1 MRNSTSSM
9 KNIMSRITVFL
20 VSMVI
25 MLSSMPLDSIIVAKG
40 ADEQVITEDTELLE
54 YQTKSAYPS
63 EDMTEKVALDGM
75 MPVESDLVVSRTDN
89 TVPAETIC
97 SYDIAIMNKGKEYQ
111 PDSANPINVS
121 ITNSA
126 IGEASAAE
134 KPLTLWHIS
143 DDGSVTEIKDFTID
157 GDTISFIASGFSVY
171 YITDE
176 GPVRT
181 YEFYTPDESGT
192 YVKYYYS
199 TNSAQDSSGEE
210 VKIWRQTIKNGE
222 KLTIPQLPSVR
233 GSATSTFMGWYVLD
247 NNNNPTNKFDFD
259 NIPPITETET
269 EPVKLGAVF
278 ANCAYVIF
286 HEQYNAANDSWPIA
300 ATRRGELTG
309 SNNEASIQI
318 DDITVTYD
326 DSSSED
332 DQNQNKSPQMLFRG
346 WSKQECTHPGSTTDD
361 EGDPIVIE
369 ENPIT
374 INANT
379 HLYPVFSNIRW
390 LSFVSGET
398 GSGATYISP
407 KYYFLE
413 DGTAKLP
420 GKDEMTRPGY
430 VFDGWFTDAIGG
442 TKITDADGNI
452 DPAVGN
458 ISGTNLAVSS
468 DRKLI
473 IKEDTTLYAH
483 WNESNTTYTVVIWR
497 QKATD
502 EANSDDKHYDF
513 AESFPVSSITGS
525 VISQPDAQYKNKAG
539 TTGYEG
545 FHYSNCDT
553 NVEVKGDGS
562 SVVNVY
568 YDRNVHTF
576 TFRYDSRTVKTIQ
589 ELYGANLV
597 KYFPIIGD
605 NGSSYNGYDWTATN
619 TQVYNYAMAT
629 IEKMPDADVTFNGR
643 WRGTDKTIYYYA
655 EINPDLPY
663 MYTGETRTFNGKTY
677 ELYKTVNHNFNFLTY
692 DEEYHPIEGYIRSRT
707 NAYPTFGTHNNNQN
721 EANIGSDKK
730 NYLYYDRATSHIE
743 FRNTKNNSGA
753 NTDTLIEDR
762 SVLFNERVS
771 DYIID
776 TPEPPLGYK
785 FKGWY
790 TDAAC
795 TTKVF
800 FSEPSYED
808 IHYIDENGVEQ
819 EINYQVYERMPSYN
833 IQLFAGWEI
842 EEYLVELDP
851 NGGVLPETASTWFWL
866 EYGEKV
872 ESYDNVTRNYI
883 EDPRGT
889 YFYHVLDR
897 AAYGLGSEKEDREKD
912 LSRTSYYSDDL
923 DNAVD
928 FTRYK
933 YMQGAYRFAGCYE
946 VNPVTGE
953 ETLYKFGE
961 PIRGNLKFRLH
972 WKRVGTYYITYNTVV
987 DGIQGELD
995 SADSNEVDVFKL
1007 LDEADYAD
1015 HSSVVVGR
1023 TAIPPDGYNFIGW
1036 KIRKD
1041 PSDRIYYPGEAFEFN
1056 SAFADDVVDS
1066 NGNKKSRIFLDA
1078 VYREVKTAT
1087 IIYDANGGTID
1098 SNAVDYGETLLPLD
1112 ANDMHPRTSCTDTQ
1126 ATITDLY
1133 DNSPIRLSSGAGF
1146 SYGSYEF
1153 CGWNTEPDGSG
1164 THFDKGSIS
1173 ADPNLYV
1180 DTQEP
1185 VTLYAE
1191 WKIRVWF
1198 DKNKDRASWGSG
1210 WVEPKY
1216 KSENGMYYTEIYL
1229 NSKLEAPVGVPS
1241 LPANVQDVNN
1251 TFRYWTTDRYNDN
1264 AQPYEF
1270 GQPVTGEMTL
1280 YGFWT
1285 GEIKVPVH
1293 AVDASDKT
1301 LVIKDLEWRI
1311 KPEIP
1316 IKNDIVDISDDT
1328 YARVY
1333 VNPHDD
1339 EGNSYS
1345 FAFACVCDKKTAPN
1359 SISEDKKID
1368 YLYYNPTDT
1377 NVWVHYSASADKP
1390 QGEDKQLGNDE
1401 EVYIVYYKDPST
1413 VPIYYKDMAP
1423 SGGLT
1428 DTTLNS
1434 QVPDNAKE
1442 AEIHQTPYEMKNYVT
1457 LPRDWANKTNSN
1469 DFYSFAIGDPNATNA
1484 SQLHTITQASSSDA
1498 SRPDLRVMNT
1508 WRGYKYSVDGGNTWN
1523 DAGYDIALYVV
1534 YYDSQPTI
1542 VNLNEKTIGLAG
1554 DMSKEFTYTVKITE
1568 TTTTQTIRKYY
1579 YYSTYR
1585 GPETLVPEVSTTIL
1599 PQYSLSLTDSM
1610 SESITLFSSS
1620 TNSTNTVN
1628 ETGYY
1633 NNNRN
1638 RPYNYYTDEITTTIT
1653 QKVEIIQTADPLFS
1667 TEITKDHGS
1676 FEDLT
1681 YTFTTDNTPKEVTV
1695 TYTNKREPVAKV
1707 IHAAIAGAGKIT
1719 NADNDIRTDVSAV
1732 YTHNMSLD
1740 DIWNLESG
1748 GMATNL
1754 LKVDARDEYVF
1765 AGIAAGKPAENGEV
1779 NVSYDP
1785 ITELDYEV
1793 IDENHN
1799 NIYDFY
1805 LDNDK
1810 DKLLEDNEIYF
1821 IYYKKPKIKYV
1832 IEEADGK
1839 LKEITEPFKRKGE
1852 ILDKILGQTLKQNN
1866 VLDVDGELVVS
1877 NGSGNGL
1884 YRVPPDLDGL
1894 TQTSLKYEKIGA
1906 GKPGVGYISG
1916 LDTVSDDLELR
1927 LGIHDHQIMYR
1938 LTADGEW
1945 QVFSGEPTVYIIY
1958 HETTT
1963 PAVTGIGDV
1972 SEPYEIMMAI
1982 ILLAGIMLLFIRKK
1996 GKTEFISGEIDNNSE
2011 CRSKTSEKFEIISV
2025 EPAIYEIEPASNPPP
2040 YDSAISDIAVPHGIG
2055 KAAMS
2060 FTGIS
2065 LLFIRKT
2072 GKLKFRSGETADHS
2086 DRRYKESK
2094 MRDAFSGDPIVYEI
2108 EPASDPPPYVPVI
2121 SDNAVTLINKIAA
2134 MLFKG
2139 IIPIFICNRKEGKY
2153 YETNPL

>member
-1 MRNSTSSM
+1 
-9 KNIMSRITVFL
+9 
-20 VSMVI
+20 
-25 MLSSMPLDSIIVAKG
+25 
-40 ADEQVITEDTELLE
+40 
-54 YQTKSAYPS
+54 
-63 EDMTEKVALDGM
+63 
-75 MPVESDLVVSRTDN
+75 
-89 TVPAETIC
+89 
-97 SYDIAIMNKGKEYQ
+97 
-111 PDSANPINVS
+111 
-121 ITNSA
+121 
-126 IGEASAAE
+126 
-134 KPLTLWHIS
+134 
-143 DDGSVTEIKDFTID
+143 
-157 GDTISFIASGFSVY
+157 
-171 YITDE
+171 
-176 GPVRT
+176 
-181 YEFYTPDESGT
+181 
-192 YVKYYYS
+192 
-199 TNSAQDSSGEE
+199 
-210 VKIWRQTIKNGE
+210 
-222 KLTIPQLPSVR
+222 
-233 GSATSTFMGWYVLD
+233 
-247 NNNNPTNKFDFD
+247 
-259 NIPPITETET
+259 
-269 EPVKLGAVF
+269 
-278 ANCAYVIF
+278 
-286 HEQYNAANDSWPIA
+286 
-300 ATRRGELTG
+300 
-309 SNNEASIQI
+309 
-318 DDITVTYD
+318 
-326 DSSSED
+326 
-332 DQNQNKSPQMLFRG
+332 
-346 WSKQECTHPGSTTDD
+346 
-361 EGDPIVIE
+361 
-369 ENPIT
+369 
-374 INANT
+374 
-379 HLYPVFSNIRW
+379 
-390 LSFVSGET
+390 
-398 GSGATYISP
+398 
-407 KYYFLE
+407 
-413 DGTAKLP
+413 
-420 GKDEMTRPGY
+420 
-430 VFDGWFTDAIGG
+430 
-442 TKITDADGNI
+442 
-452 DPAVGN
+452 
-458 ISGTNLAVSS
+458 
-468 DRKLI
+468 
-473 IKEDTTLYAH
+473 
-483 WNESNTTYTVVIWR
+483 
-497 QKATD
+497 
-502 EANSDDKHYDF
+502 
-513 AESFPVSSITGS
+513 
-525 VISQPDAQYKNKAG
+525 
-539 TTGYEG
+539 
-545 FHYSNCDT
+545 
-553 NVEVKGDGS
+553 
-562 SVVNVY
+562 
-568 YDRNVHTF
+568 
-576 TFRYDSRTVKTIQ
+576 
-589 ELYGANLV
+589 
-597 KYFPIIGD
+597 
-605 NGSSYNGYDWTATN
+605 
-619 TQVYNYAMAT
+619 
-629 IEKMPDADVTFNGR
+629 
-643 WRGTDKTIYYYA
+643 
-655 EINPDLPY
+655 
-663 MYTGETRTFNGKTY
+663 
-677 ELYKTVNHNFNFLTY
+677 
-692 DEEYHPIEGYIRSRT
+692 
-707 NAYPTFGTHNNNQN
+707 
-721 EANIGSDKK
+721 
-730 NYLYYDRATSHIE
+730 
-743 FRNTKNNSGA
+743 
-753 NTDTLIEDR
+753 
-762 SVLFNERVS
+762 
-771 DYIID
+771 
-776 TPEPPLGYK
+776 
-785 FKGWY
+785 
-790 TDAAC
+790 
-795 TTKVF
+795 
-800 FSEPSYED
+800 
-808 IHYIDENGVEQ
+808 
-819 EINYQVYERMPSYN
+819 MPSHKLKAY
-833 IQLFAGWEI
+833 AYWEK

-923 DNAVD
+923 ENAVD

-972 WKRVGTYYITYNTVV
+972 WKHVGTYYITYNTVV
-987 DGIQGELD
+987 DGIEGTLD
-995 SADSNEVDVFKL
+995 SADSNEEDVFKL

-1023 TAIPPDGYNFIGW
+1023 TAIPPAGYNFIGW

-1066 NGNKKSRIFLDA
+1066 DGNKKSRIFLDA

-1112 ANDMHPRTSCTDTQ
+1112 ANDMRPRTSCDDKQ

-1146 SYGSYEF
+1146 SYGTYEF

-1164 THFDKGSIS
+1164 THFDKGVIT
-1173 ADPNLYV
+1173 DNPQLYV

-1241 LPANVQDVNN
+1241 LSADIQDENN

-1270 GQPVTGEMTL
+1270 GQPVTGEMIL

-1293 AVDASDKT
+1293 AVDASNRE
-1301 LVIKDLEWRI
+1301 LAIKDEEWRI

-1316 IKNDIVDISDDT
+1316 IKNDIVDISNDT
-1328 YARVY
+1328 NARVY

-1377 NVWVHYSASADKP
+1377 KRWVHYHN
-1390 QGEDKQLGNDE
+1390 GEDKVLKDDE

-1423 SGGLT
+1423 SGVLT
-1428 DTTLNS
+1428 KTANVNNIAPKTADINQTTYNMGASVSSPLFWAQKN
-1434 QVPDNAKE
+1434 NA
-1442 AEIHQTPYEMKNYVT
+1442 Y
-1457 LPRDWANKTNSN
+1457 
-1469 DFYSFAIGDPNATNA
+1469 YSFAIGDPGEATGYGVTNA
-1484 SQLHTITQASSSDA
+1484 SQLHTITQASNSDG
-1498 SRPDLRVMNT
+1498 SRPELQVMNT
-1508 WRGYKYSVDGGNTWN
+1508 WRGYKYSVDGTTWN

-1568 TTTTQTIRKYY
+1568 KTTKHTVRMYY
-1579 YYSTYR
+1579 YKYGNYYSNVGSDNLEEVIETTEFPDATYN
-1585 GPETLVPEVSTTIL
+1585 
-1599 PQYSLSLTDSM
+1599 LSDGM
-1610 SESITLFSSS
+1610 SESITLFHSQTQPTTEPNYHSKNGKINGNGPS
-1620 TNSTNTVN
+1620 YTHYKDTT
-1628 ETGYY
+1628 Y
-1633 NNNRN
+1633 N
-1638 RPYNYYTDEITTTIT
+1638 ITSQTI
-1653 QKVEIIQTADPLFS
+1653 EIIQTSAAPLFS
-1667 TEITKDHGS
+1667 TEITKDHVSYEG
-1676 FEDLT
+1676 LT
-1681 YTFTTDNTPKEVTV
+1681 YTFTTDNTPKEVKV
-1695 TYTNKREPVAKV
+1695 TYTNSREPVAKV
-1707 IHAAIAGAGKIT
+1707 IHAAIAGEGKIT
-1719 NADNDIRTDVSAV
+1719 NADNDIRTDDSAV
-1732 YTHNMSLD
+1732 YTHDMSLGES
-1740 DIWNLESG
+1740 WNLESDDDL
-1748 GMATNL
+1748 ATIL
-1754 LKVDARDEYVF
+1754 LNENARDEYVF
-1765 AGIAAGKPAENGEV
+1765 AGIAAGKPDANGVV

-1785 ITELDYEV
+1785 ITKLDYKV
-1793 IDENHN
+1793 IDANHD

-1852 ILDKILGQTLKQNN
+1852 VLDKILGQTLQQNN
-1866 VLDVDGELVVS
+1866 VLDVVGELVVS

-1906 GKPGVGYISG
+1906 GKSGVGYSSE

-1996 GKTEFISGEIDNNSE
+1996 GKTEFISGEIENNSE
-2011 CRSKTSEKFEIISV
+2011 CRSKTSEKCEIISA
-2025 EPAIYEIEPASNPPP
+2025 EPAIHEIEPASDPPP

>member
-199 TNSAQDSSGEE
+199 TNSAQDSSGEQA
-210 VKIWRQTIKNGE
+210 KIWCQTIKNGE
-222 KLTIPQLPSVR
+222 KLTIPQLPSVKD
-233 GSATSTFMGWYVLD
+233 SATSTFMGWYVLD
-247 NNNNPTNKFDFD
+247 NNNNPISKFDFD

-309 SNNEASIQI
+309 SNNEASVQI

-346 WSKQECTHPGSTTDD
+346 WSKQVCTHPGSTTDD
-361 EGDPIVIE
+361 KGDPIVIE
-369 ENPIT
+369 ETPIT

-407 KYYFLE
+407 KYYFLDE
-413 DGTAKLP
+413 GTAKLP

-430 VFDGWFTDAIGG
+430 VFDGWFTDADGG

-452 DPAVGN
+452 DPGVGD
-458 ISGTNLAVSS
+458 IPGTNLTVSS

-473 IKEDTTLYAH
+473 INEDTTLYAH
-483 WNESNTTYTVVIWR
+483 WNESDTTYTVVIWR

-502 EANSDDKHYDF
+502 EANSNDKHYDF
-513 AESFPVSSITGS
+513 AESFAVNSRTGL
-525 VISQPDAQYKNKAG
+525 VIDQAPAEFRNKAG
-539 TTGYEG
+539 SNEYIG
-545 FHYSNCDT
+545 FKYSNCDS
-553 NVEVKGDGS
+553 NVTVKGDGS
-562 SVVNVY
+562 SVLNVY

-576 TFRYDSRTVKTIQ
+576 TFKRKYNNQNIDIHTVNA
-589 ELYGANLV
+589 LYGADISGIWTFRGSDGVDYPRSNPLTSWKPNNSTTYTQRITKMMIMPDENLIFDYTESSNS
-597 KYFPIIGD
+597 KRYFHYYVEALEGAE
-605 NGSSYNGYDWTATN
+605 NTRTYNGNKYSLYTDLEHDF
-619 TQVYNYAMAT
+619 NYAFYNDDFWELDGFT
-629 IEKMPDADVTFNGR
+629 RQVIVNES
-643 WRGTDKTIYYYA
+643 GTDI
-655 EINPDLPY
+655 
-663 MYTGETRTFNGKTY
+663 
-677 ELYKTVNHNFNFLTY
+677 
-692 DEEYHPIEGYIRSRT
+692 T
-707 NAYPTFGTHNNNQN
+707 NAVRNAPPNTGYKLPNNAHFYFYYSRNKYNFEFFDTDESQ
-721 EANIGSDKK
+721 
-730 NYLYYDRATSHIE
+730 LYSE
-743 FRNTKNNSGA
+743 
-753 NTDTLIEDR
+753 LIPFED
-762 SVLFNERVS
+762 SVS
-771 DYIID
+771 KYIPPD
-776 TPEPPLGYK
+776 PEPGNKHQGYR
-785 FKGWY
+785 FKGWFY
-790 TDAAC
+790 DKEGNVPVDFDNLT
-795 TTKVF
+795 
-800 FSEPSYED
+800 
-808 IHYIDENGVEQ
+808 
-819 EINYQVYERMPSYN
+819 MPSHKLKAY
-833 IQLFAGWEI
+833 ACWEI

-889 YFYHVLDR
+889 YFYHVLNR

-912 LSRTSYYSDDL
+912 LSRISYYSDDL
-923 DNAVD
+923 ANAVD

-995 SADSNEVDVFKL
+995 SADSNEEDVFKL

-1066 NGNKKSRIFLDA
+1066 DGNKKSRIFLDA
-1078 VYREVKTAT
+1078 VYREVKTAA

-1112 ANDMHPRTSCTDTQ
+1112 ANDMHPRTSCTNTQ

-1146 SYGSYEF
+1146 SYGTYDF

-1164 THFDKGSIS
+1164 THFDKGVIT
-1173 ADPNLYV
+1173 DNPQLYV
-1180 DTQEP
+1180 DTKEP

-1191 WKIRVWF
+1191 WKIKVWF
-1198 DKNKDRASWGSG
+1198 DKNKDRAIWGSG

-1270 GQPVTGEMTL
+1270 GQPVTGEMIL

-1293 AVDASDKT
+1293 AVDASNKD
-1301 LVIKDLEWRI
+1301 LVIKDVEWRI

-1333 VNPHDD
+1333 VNPHDG

-1345 FAFACVCDKKTAPN
+1345 FAFTCVCDKKTAPN

-1377 NVWVHYSASADKP
+1377 KRWVHYHN
-1390 QGEDKQLGNDE
+1390 GEDKVLKDDE

-1423 SGGLT
+1423 SGELT
-1428 DTTLNS
+1428 KTANVDNIAPKTADINQTTYNMGASVSSPLSWAQKN
-1434 QVPDNAKE
+1434 NA
-1442 AEIHQTPYEMKNYVT
+1442 Y
-1457 LPRDWANKTNSN
+1457 
-1469 DFYSFAIGDPNATNA
+1469 YSFAIGDPGEATGYGVANA
-1484 SQLHTITQASSSDA
+1484 SKLHTITQASNSDSNA
-1498 SRPDLRVMNT
+1498 SRPDLQVMNT
-1508 WRGYKYSVDGGNTWN
+1508 WRGYQYSVDGGRTWN

-1554 DMSKEFTYTVKITE
+1554 DMSKEFTYKVKVTEKTIKKTVK
-1568 TTTTQTIRKYY
+1568 QYY
-1579 YYSTYR
+1579 
-1585 GPETLVPEVSTTIL
+1585 
-1599 PQYSLSLTDSM
+1599 TDSSINTYQGDYTLISTQLESENNIIDSNEYCKLSNGM
-1610 SESITLFSSS
+1610 SESITLFHSENRVKGTQQREGSFFS
-1620 TNSTNTVN
+1620 
-1628 ETGYY
+1628 GY
-1633 NNNRN
+1633 R
-1638 RPYNYYTDEITTTIT
+1638 YYTVDTIT
-1653 QKVEIIQTADPLFS
+1653 VVSQTIEIIQDQEDDFS
-1667 TEITKDHGS
+1667 TTVTENNDSPYNG
-1676 FEDLT
+1676 LN
-1681 YTFTTDNTPKEVTV
+1681 YTFTTDNTPKEVKV
-1695 TYTNKREPVAKV
+1695 TYTNSREPVAKV
-1707 IHAAIAGAGKIT
+1707 IHAAIAGEGKIT
-1719 NADNDIRTDVSAV
+1719 NADDDIRTDDQDV
-1732 YTHNMSLD
+1732 YIHNMKIG
-1740 DIWNLESG
+1740 DIWNLESDDDL
-1748 GMATNL
+1748 ATNL
-1754 LKVDARDEYVF
+1754 LDDNARDEYVF
-1765 AGIAAGKPAENGEV
+1765 AGIAAGKPDANGEV

-1785 ITELDYEV
+1785 ITELDYLF
-1793 IDENHN
+1793 IDENHK

-1839 LKEITEPFKRKGE
+1839 LKDITEPFKRKGE
-1852 ILDKILGQTLKQNN
+1852 VLDKILGQTLKQNN

-1906 GKPGVGYISG
+1906 GKSEGVDNISE
-1916 LDTVSDDLELR
+1916 LDKVSDDLELR

-1945 QVFSGEPTVYIIY
+1945 QAFSGEPTVYIIY

-2011 CRSKTSEKFEIISV
+2011 CRSKTSEKCEIISA
-2025 EPAIYEIEPASNPPP
+2025 EPAIYEIEPASDPPP

>member
-1 MRNSTSSM
+1 M

-143 DDGSVTEIKDFTID
+143 DDGSVTEIRDFTID

-176 GPVRT
+176 CPVRT

-222 KLTIPQLPSVR
+222 KLTIPQLPSVKD
-233 GSATSTFMGWYVLD
+233 SATSTFMGWYVLD
-247 NNNNPTNKFDFD
+247 DNNNPTSKFDFN
-259 NIPPITETET
+259 NIPLITETET

-300 ATRRGELTG
+300 TTRRGELTG
-309 SNNEASIQI
+309 SNNEASVQI

-346 WSKQECTHPGSTTDD
+346 WSKQVCTHPGSTTDD
-361 EGDPIVIE
+361 EGHPIVIE

-407 KYYFLE
+407 KYYFLDE
-413 DGTAKLP
+413 GTAKLP
-420 GKDEMTRPGY
+420 GKDEMTRTGY
-430 VFDGWFTDAIGG
+430 VFDGWFTDANGG
-442 TKITDADGNI
+442 TRITDADGNI

-473 IKEDTTLYAH
+473 INEDTTLYAR
-483 WNESNTTYTVVIWR
+483 WKESDTTYTVVIWR

-502 EANSDDKHYDF
+502 EVNSNDKDYDF
-513 AESFPVSSITGS
+513 AESFVVNSRTGL
-525 VISQPDAQYKNKAG
+525 VIDQAPDEFINKAG
-539 TTGYEG
+539 SNEYIG
-545 FHYSNCDT
+545 FEYSNCDS
-553 NVEVKGDGS
+553 NVTVKSDGS

-568 YDRNVHTF
+568 YDRIVHTF
-576 TFRYDSRTVKTIQ
+576 TFKKGQQTIHTVNA
-589 ELYGANLV
+589 LYGADISGIWTFRGSDGVNYPQTSPLTSWQPSGSGT
-597 KYFPIIGD
+597 YTLRIIKMMIMPNED
-605 NGSSYNGYDWTATN
+605 LTFTHATSTNPTRYYHYYVEALENANN
-619 TQVYNYAMAT
+619 T
-629 IEKMPDADVTFNGR
+629 R
-643 WRGTDKTIYYYA
+643 
-655 EINPDLPY
+655 L
-663 MYTGETRTFNGKTY
+663 FNGKQY
-677 ELYKTVNHNFNFLTY
+677 SLYTDL
-692 DEEYHPIEGYIRSRT
+692 
-707 NAYPTFGTHNNNQN
+707 THNYGLVGYNDDFWILDGFTRQVIATDNGTDVT
-721 EANIGSDKK
+721 NI
-730 NYLYYDRATSHIE
+730 I
-743 FRNTKNNSGA
+743 RNAGNSGTGWQ
-753 NTDTLIEDR
+753 NGWNSNLYFYYTRNKYNFEFYDTDESQLYSELIPFED
-762 SVLFNERVS
+762 SVS
-771 DYIID
+771 KYIPPD
-776 TPEPPLGYK
+776 PELGNKHQGYR
-785 FKGWY
+785 FKGWFY
-790 TDAAC
+790 DKEGNVPVDFDNLT
-795 TTKVF
+795 
-800 FSEPSYED
+800 
-808 IHYIDENGVEQ
+808 
-819 EINYQVYERMPSYN
+819 MPSHKLKAY
-833 IQLFAGWEI
+833 AYWEK

-897 AAYGLGSEKEDREKD
+897 AAYNLGSEKEDREKD

-923 DNAVD
+923 ENAVD

-972 WKRVGTYYITYNTVV
+972 WKHVGTYYITYNTVV

-995 SADSNEVDVFKL
+995 SADSNEEDVFKL
-1007 LDEADYAD
+1007 LDDADYAD

-1078 VYREVKTAT
+1078 VYREVKTAA

-1112 ANDMHPRTSCTDTQ
+1112 ADDMHPRTSCTNTQ

-1133 DNSPIRLSSGAGF
+1133 DNSPIRLSSGEGF
-1146 SYGSYEF
+1146 SYGTYDF

-1164 THFDKGSIS
+1164 THFDKGVIT
-1173 ADPNLYV
+1173 DNPQLYV
-1180 DTQEP
+1180 DTKEP

-1198 DKNKDRASWGSG
+1198 DKNKDRAVWGSG
-1210 WVEPKY
+1210 WDEPKY
-1216 KSENGMYYTEIYL
+1216 KYDNGKDMYYTEIYL

-1241 LPANVQDVNN
+1241 LPANVQDENN

-1280 YGFWT
+1280 HGFWT

-1293 AVDASDKT
+1293 AVDASNEK
-1301 LVIKDLEWRI
+1301 LVIKDEEWRI

-1316 IKNDIVDISDDT
+1316 IKNDLVDISNDT
-1328 YARVY
+1328 NARVY

-1339 EGNSYS
+1339 EGNTYS
-1345 FAFACVCDKKTAPN
+1345 FAFACVCDKKTAPD

-1377 NVWVHYSASADKP
+1377 KRWVHYHN
-1390 QGEDKQLGNDE
+1390 GEDKVLKDDE

-1423 SGGLT
+1423 SGVLT
-1428 DTTLNS
+1428 KTANVDNIAPKTADINQTTYNMGASVSSPLFWAQKN
-1434 QVPDNAKE
+1434 NA
-1442 AEIHQTPYEMKNYVT
+1442 Y
-1457 LPRDWANKTNSN
+1457 
-1469 DFYSFAIGDPNATNA
+1469 YSFAIGDPGEATGYGVANA
-1484 SQLHTITQASSSDA
+1484 SQLQTITQASNSDSDA
-1498 SRPDLRVMNT
+1498 SRPDLQVMNT
-1508 WRGYKYSVDGGNTWN
+1508 WRGYKYSVDGGHTWN

-1568 TTTTQTIRKYY
+1568 TKTTRTVRNYYNNNTFRGSQTLD
-1579 YYSTYR
+1579 
-1585 GPETLVPEVSTTIL
+1585 PEFSTTIL

-1628 ETGYY
+1628 NPGYY
-1633 NNNRN
+1633 GNR
-1638 RPYNYYTDEITTTIT
+1638 YYTKYIDEITTTIT
-1653 QKVEIIQTADPLFS
+1653 QTIEITQDQANGFS
-1667 TEITKDHGS
+1667 TTVTENNDSPYIG
-1676 FEDLT
+1676 LN
-1681 YTFTTDNTPKEVTV
+1681 YTFTTDNTPKEVIV
-1695 TYTNKREPVAKV
+1695 TYTNSREPVAKV
-1707 IHAAIAGAGKIT
+1707 IHAAIAGEGKIT
-1719 NADNDIRTDVSAV
+1719 NADSVIRTADSAV

-1765 AGIAAGKPAENGEV
+1765 AGIAAGKPDANGVV

-1785 ITELDYEV
+1785 ITELDYLF
-1793 IDENHN
+1793 IDENHK

-1805 LDNDK
+1805 LDYDK

-1821 IYYKKPKIKYV
+1821 IYYKKPRIKYV

-1852 ILDKILGQTLKQNN
+1852 VLDKILGQTLIQNN

-1906 GKPGVGYISG
+1906 GKSNVLNISE
-1916 LDTVSDDLELR
+1916 LDKVSDDLELR

-1996 GKTEFISGEIDNNSE
+1996 GKKNSYPA
-2011 CRSKTSEKFEIISV
+2011 KLIIILSADQRQVKSV
-2025 EPAIYEIEPASNPPP
+2025 RLSQ
-2040 YDSAISDIAVPHGIG
+2040 
-2055 KAAMS
+2055 
-2060 FTGIS
+2060 
-2065 LLFIRKT
+2065 L
-2072 GKLKFRSGETADHS
+2072 
-2086 DRRYKESK
+2086 
-2094 MRDAFSGDPIVYEI
+2094 
-2108 EPASDPPPYVPVI
+2108 
-2121 SDNAVTLINKIAA
+2121 
-2134 MLFKG
+2134 
-2139 IIPIFICNRKEGKY
+2139 
-2153 YETNPL
+2153 NPLFTKLSLHRIRRLMIWQ